1 MNFSVSHLFN
11 VKDKVAL
18 ITGGGTG
25 IGKMLTFAL
34 ASNGAKVYIA
44 SRKLQVIEATAKEI
58 NEAIGVERVFCIVA
72 DLLTKKDCDS
82 LADLLKQKESKLDIL
97 INNAGMSWGNPYD
110 KFDERNGFDK
120 LFALNVKSIY
130 YLTVALTPLLE
141 KATKGNQDPSKV
153 INISSVAAQTP
164 RAESPLSRDGSGTW
178 SYNASKA
185 AVNQLTQ
192 SLALTLAEKQITC
205 NAIAPGFFP
214 SRMTKFGVEENL
226 DVLESIQPLG
236 RIGKAE
242 DMAALGLFLCS
253 KASAHLTGVIIPIDG
268 GQSLARL

>member
-1 MNFSVSHLFN
+1 MNFNFDHLFN
-11 VKDKVAL
+11 VKEKRAL

-25 IGKMLTFAL
+25 IGKMLTYAL
-34 ASNGAKVYIA
+34 ATNGAVVYIA
-44 SRKLQVIEATAKEI
+44 SRKMEVIQATALEI
-58 NEAIGVERVFCIVA
+58 NTAIGAERVIPIQA
-72 DLLTKKDCDS
+72 DLLTKKDCDH
-82 LADLLKQKESKLDIL
+82 LAEEISKREPKLHIL

-110 KFDERNGFDK
+110 QFSEKNGWDK

-141 KATKGNQDPSKV
+141 LGAQGNEDPSRV

-164 RAESPLSRDGSGTW
+164 RAETPLSRDGAGTW

-192 SLALTLAEKQITC
+192 SLALTLAPKFITC

-214 SRMTKFGVEENL
+214 SRMTKFGVQENL
-226 DVLESIQPLG
+226 EVLESIQPLG

-242 DMAALGLFLCS
+242 DMAALGVFLCS
-253 KASAHLTGVIIPIDG
+253 RGSAHLTGIIIPIDG